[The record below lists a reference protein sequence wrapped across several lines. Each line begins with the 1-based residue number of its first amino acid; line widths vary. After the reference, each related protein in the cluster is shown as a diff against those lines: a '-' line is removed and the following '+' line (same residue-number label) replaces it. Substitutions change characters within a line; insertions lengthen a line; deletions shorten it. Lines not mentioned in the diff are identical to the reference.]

1 MSLYLKVFLWFWLAT
16 ALVIGALAFASYA
29 TRGERAMQPPQF
41 VVGIMSAYARHAV
54 ETFEREGPAALDAF
68 LGRLEQEANVR
79 GRLFDAGGAEL
90 AGRAATEE
98 EQELAARAARAGS
111 TVSRMSG
118 GRVIDAFPWP
128 GRGGRGFVFVATM
141 SRRPSAPDGQ
151 TAPARR
157 PFPPPGPFGFL
168 LGESTAA
175 LAARLVA
182 ALLTAGV
189 LCYGLARYIVSPV
202 VKLRAVTRQVAG
214 GDLSARV
221 GPLLGGRSDELGAMG
236 RDFDAMAARIEA

>member
-54 ETFEREGPAALDAF
+54 ETFEREGPAALDSF
-68 LGRLEQEANVR
+68 LGRLEREANVR

-90 AGRAATEE
+90 AGRAVTEAE
-98 EQELAARAARAGS
+98 KELAGRAARTGG

-118 GRVIDAFPWP
+118 DGVMDAFPWP

-141 SRRPSAPDGQ
+141 SLRPSAPNGQ
-151 TAPARR
+151 GAPARR

-189 LCYGLARYIVSPV
+189 LS
-202 VKLRAVTRQVAG
+202 
-214 GDLSARV
+214 
-221 GPLLGGRSDELGAMG
+221 
-236 RDFDAMAARIEA
+236 